1 MKTVETYKGSGEF
14 VQAVQDADLERMRPA
29 FAEIEREWVELW
41 IARGRKDEGSCC
53 MGVGVSVYYLP
64 PRARQPK
71 PMQVVRW
78 LGSQGDFE
86 ADRTKELPIGRL
98 AAMGASAFYNCGWMD

>member
-14 VQAVQDADLERMRPA
+14 VQAMQDADIERLRPV
-29 FAEIEREWVELW
+29 FSEIEREWLALW
-41 IARGRKDEGSCC
+41 IARGRKDEGSSIL
-53 MGVGVSVYYLP
+53 GVGVSVYYLP

-71 PMQVVRW
+71 RRQVVRW

-86 ADRTKELPIGRL
+86 ADRTKDLPIRRL
-98 AAMGASAFYNCGWMD
+98 AEHGATAVYDCGYMD